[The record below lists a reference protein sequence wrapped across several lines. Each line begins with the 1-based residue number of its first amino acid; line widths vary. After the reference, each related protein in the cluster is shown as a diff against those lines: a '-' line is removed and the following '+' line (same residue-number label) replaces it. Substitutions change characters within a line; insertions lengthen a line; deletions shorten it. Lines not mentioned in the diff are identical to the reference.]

1 MRNVLLVLL
10 AWPLL
15 VTPSLA
21 GQPASLNDRQLDAVS
36 AGTVFLFSLS
46 ETDINNSGTIMV
58 NIDPVPC
65 GGCFLNI
72 RNEAFTL
79 QAQFGPIA
87 GSNSFVFL
95 SHGF

>member
-1 MRNVLLVLL
+1 MRNVLLALL

-15 VTPSLA
+15 VAPSLA
-21 GQPASLNDRQLDAVS
+21 GQPAPLDDRQLDAVR
-36 AGTVFLFSLS
+36 AGAVFLFSLG

-65 GGCFLNI
+65 GSCFLNI

-79 QAQFGPIA
+79 QAQFGPIV
-87 GSNSFVFL
+87 GSNSFVFR